1 MGLVGGVVTGGV
13 VTGGV
18 VVGGRVVLLGL
29 GEGEGFGDG
38 DGDGEGEGDGLGLG
52 LAVTGGAGRGAGEM
66 AAGDEFRLYAVRF
79 GVGNW
84 TTGELVRAAPMKSCQ
99 ISAGIDPPK
108 TVGNPST
115 FCMGT
120 LPRS

>member
-1 MGLVGGVVTGGV
+1 MVTGGV
-13 VTGGV
+13 VIGGV

-29 GEGEGFGDG
+29 GEGEGFGEG
-38 DGDGEGEGDGLGLG
+38 DGDGEGEGLGLG
-52 LAVTGGAGRGAGEM
+52 LTVTGGAGRGAGEM
-66 AAGDEFRLYAVRF
+66 AAGDEFRLYVVRF
-79 GVGNW
+79 GVGNG
-84 TTGELVRAAPMKSCQ
+84 TTGEWVRAAPMKSCQ